1 MILATDLADALF
13 EAFDTIAATFKAWMQ
28 EHKEWQWIISADYA
42 LRDPSRPG
50 DCFAFTVMPYDKPL
64 SAFEAEV
71 NGTRLRDIKDS
82 RELSDDQVSWLRDKR
97 HFHFVFPINRDRK
110 FFFEQGRLPREVAHE
125 CAKVIRDHFV
135 AAGRHPDQLKRVNS
149 LVEMT
154 KSNGFNVGLYTD
166 VTLLSLLFPL
176 VTLLIRR
183 EQPSSRVFWFSD
195 RDSMTTWGE
204 GVLWDLA
211 MENLVGLSERFGL
224 EYRGAPIIG
233 TPDTSGGAEVMWFD
247 HYIRSADWLAGS
259 MAAWD
264 REKNEWPDKA
274 KYDRMIRDVIA
285 ESENAVFLP
294 VSLSTDGVKIRRLVV
309 DRTQGALGAR

>member
-42 LRDPSRPG
+42 LRDPSSPG

-285 ESENAVFLP
+285 ESEKAVFFP
-294 VSLSTDGVKIRRLVV
+294 VSLTTEGWKI
-309 DRTQGALGAR
+309 GK